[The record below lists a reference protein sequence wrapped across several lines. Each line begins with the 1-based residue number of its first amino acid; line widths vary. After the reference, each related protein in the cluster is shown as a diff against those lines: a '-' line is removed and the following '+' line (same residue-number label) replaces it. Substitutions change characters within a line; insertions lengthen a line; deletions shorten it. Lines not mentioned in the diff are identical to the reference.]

1 MQRFA
6 KRDYTLE
13 LITPAFLG
21 GYDQSAEWRTAGIKA
36 LIRQWW
42 RVVYVAEHGVNV
54 ADMRQAEGQRFGV
67 AAGPKD
73 SYKAAVQIR
82 FDELPK
88 APSAIVSGI
97 KGDSNNALQYLG
109 FGPFVQVDKP
119 SNRLALTAGSNS
131 KIKFKIILKAL
142 NEQQL
147 KQFEHEID
155 QTMALLHQFGTLG
168 SRASNGWGSVHV
180 SGELRSDL
188 DLHRYTKNFQACM
201 TADWKQAIASDSSGL
216 MLWQSKPC
224 ADWESAMRAL
234 KTVRKEDQNSL
245 AKDMGLRPVING
257 PTLKPKNDNR
267 WPNQFSFKVVKQGT
281 QFVGQV
287 CLFAHRWHN
296 SNDQRID
303 RLLQDVARQLDENT
317 VFNRI

>member
-1 MQRFA
+1 MTKFA
-6 KRDYTLE
+6 KREYTLE

-21 GYDQSAEWRTAGIKA
+21 GYDQSAEWRTAGMKA

-54 ADMRQAEGQRFGV
+54 AEMRKAEGLRFGV

-73 SYKAAVQIR
+73 SHKAAVQIR
-82 FDELPK
+82 FDEPPK

-97 KGDSNNALQYLG
+97 RGDRSNALQYLG
-109 FGPFVQVDKP
+109 FGPFVQVDRP
-119 SNRLALTAGSNS
+119 SSRLALTAGSSS

-147 KQFEHEID
+147 QQYKHEID
-155 QTMALLHQFGTLG
+155 QTMGLVHQFGTLG

-180 SGELRSDL
+180 SGDLKSDL
-188 DLHRYTKNFQACM
+188 DLRQYTKTFQACM

-216 MLWQSKPC
+216 MLWQSKPY
-224 ADWESAMRAL
+224 ADWESAMRVL

-245 AKDMGLRPVING
+245 AKSMGLRPVING
-257 PTLKPKNDNR
+257 PTLKPRNDHR
-267 WPNQFSFKVVKQGT
+267 WPNQFSFKVIKQGT
-281 QFVGQV
+281 QFLGQV
-287 CLFAHRWHN
+287 CLFAHRWHD
-296 SNDQRID
+296 SNDQRLD
-303 RLLQDVARQLDENT
+303 RLLQDVAEQLDQSSL
-317 VFNRI
+317 FKRI